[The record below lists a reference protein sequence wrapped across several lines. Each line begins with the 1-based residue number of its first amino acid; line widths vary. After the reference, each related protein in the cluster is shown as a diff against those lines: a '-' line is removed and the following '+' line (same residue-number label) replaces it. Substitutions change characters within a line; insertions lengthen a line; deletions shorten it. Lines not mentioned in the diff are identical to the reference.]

1 MRQMLVLAAI
11 LIGVSVLTAR
21 YADHFAYSL
30 PSASVTDIFSNRSTP
45 APTSV
50 SSYPRTVEV
59 ARDRHGHFLVDGLVD
74 GQRLRFMVDTGA
86 SVIAL
91 TMTDAARLGIY
102 PAERDFKAKV
112 GTANGT
118 IRAAP
123 VRLREVEIDGI
134 VVRDV
139 RAMVLPDGA
148 LRGNLLGLSFLSRLK
163 RYEFSGGRLVLE
175 Q

>member
-1 MRQMLVLAAI
+1 MRQLFVLAAI

-30 PSASVTDIFSNRSTP
+30 PSSMVTNVFSNLSRP
-45 APTSV
+45 AVTSG
-50 SSYPRTVEV
+50 YPRTVEIQ
-59 ARDRHGHFLVDGLVD
+59 RDRSGHYTVEGFVD

-91 TMTDAARLGIY
+91 TMGDAARLGIY
-102 PAERDFKAKV
+102 PSERDFTAKV
-112 GTANGT
+112 GTANGP
-118 IRAAP
+118 IHAAP

-139 RAMVLPDGA
+139 QAMVLPERA
-148 LRGNLLGLSFLSRLK
+148 LGGNLLGLSFLSRLR
-163 RYEFSGGRLVLE
+163 RYEFSGGKLVLE

>member
-1 MRQMLVLAAI
+1 MRQLFVLAAI
-11 LIGVSVLTAR
+11 LLGVSVLTAR

-30 PSASVTDIFSNRSTP
+30 PTSSAMKVSSNRVTP
-45 APTSV
+45 AAT

-59 ARDRHGHFLVDGLVD
+59 QRNRHGHFTVNGLVD
-74 GQRLRFMVDTGA
+74 GQPLSFMVDTGA
-86 SVIAL
+86 SMIAL
-91 TMTDAARLGIY
+91 TMKDASRVGIY
-102 PAERDFKAKV
+102 PSERDFTAKV

-118 IRAAP
+118 IRGAP

-139 RAMVLPDGA
+139 RAMVLPDEA
-148 LRGNLLGLSFLSRLK
+148 LGSNLLGLSFLSRLR
-163 RYEFSGGRLVLE
+163 RYEFSGGKLVLE